1 MRSHAPSIIQAKVKV
16 PPISDRIVSRP
27 RLDERLIET
36 IQTNRV
42 VALIA
47 MAGSGKT
54 TAMAAAAERF
64 EWPVTWLSVDRTEVA
79 PGRLVSYLEAAL
91 AQQLPNLKGAA
102 TDGLGVG
109 LDHAE
114 TAGLLAEAVGEDP
127 LVLVLDNLERLDE
140 SEEAW
145 TVIESLVRYASP
157 GLKLV
162 LISRQQIPT
171 RIIHGVAAGTPVP
184 TISEAHLAFTPAE
197 AHRAFGLLDR
207 PKVDPTAAVEAT
219 GGWAAG
225 VLFEAWR
232 AENHLSGNSDE
243 IDPLHGYLAEHII
256 GQLDQEE
263 RDFLV
268 ATSLLDE
275 VTPVRAEAIGQTE
288 AARHLTNL
296 RAAHLPVTWL
306 SHRLGMRCHPR
317 FREYLLECLE
327 SQPPDEVAALR
338 RAYGCLLAAEGLYEE
353 ATEELLQAGAVSE
366 ALEPSGKAI
375 VRVIERLDFD
385 IADRWLEQMAEVS
398 ANSGPL
404 TVARLMLAIGREDFR
419 ECHQL
424 ADQLSTM
431 EERDRLAASDEYAAA
446 LMAWCYLSV
455 GQLDNVRTVLDLAP
469 DGPSVAAVRHCMRG
483 VENAPGRSR
492 PSRVG
497 GPLDALISRA
507 DYMLGRLDLFD
518 ESRASRWVEIAQGPY
533 HIAALRAKGETQVA
547 LERYESAIEDG
558 GGALS
563 LQTYLGPEILID
575 AGRIDE
581 ARVAL
586 ARGAELANASGS
598 VWFPLFNGLA
608 EAKFLLRVKRDPVA
622 GRALLDRLSEA
633 LVIHPF
639 QVVKETLDMW
649 FGFTELIE
657 GDSQAAV
664 ERLTAAMESMYAG
677 DRLLEVPT
685 CMVYLSEARWQV
697 GDYDGAD
704 EAADLALQAAR
715 RQGSN
720 HALLLALR
728 DFPAVL
734 SRRLDAESEVDSD
747 WHGIG
752 RALSA
757 QGVAVKAQVKAR
769 VLVREFGSVLI
780 EVDGEEVRPRLAK
793 CQELLAYLLTLA
805 EPAATRAQLLEVLF
819 DGRADDSTRSYLRQ
833 VVHQARRIMPDQI
846 GLEAEN
852 GSIRLTGDVAASSE
866 SALFAEQLS
875 EAARL
880 HETERLAAT
889 MAALEIYDRGDYLP
903 ALDSPWVGER
913 RAQLDDLATNGRH
926 EAAELEFA
934 AGRYQ
939 EAGRLAERV
948 LEADPLRESTW
959 RLSMRV
965 AAMLGDTD
973 RVLATFEACRQ
984 RLAEIGTSPSAE
996 TSQLVERLRR

>member
-1 MRSHAPSIIQAKVKV
+1 MAPRIIQAKVKV

-27 RLDERLIET
+27 RLDERLTET
-36 IQTNRV
+36 IEANRV

-54 TAMAAAAERF
+54 TAMAAAAARF
-64 EWPVTWLSVDRTEVA
+64 EWPVTWLSVDRTDVA

-91 AQQLPNLKGAA
+91 VQQLPRLKGAA
-102 TDGLGVG
+102 ADSLRVG

-114 TAGLLAEAVGEDP
+114 TAGLLAEAVGDDP
-127 LVLVLDNLERLDE
+127 LVLVLDDLERLDG

-171 RIIHGVAAGTPVP
+171 RIIHGVAAGSPVP
-184 TISEAHLAFTPAE
+184 TISEQQLAFTPAE
-197 AHRAFGLLDR
+197 AHRAFGLLDMPR
-207 PKVDPTAAVEAT
+207 VDPTAAVEAT

-232 AENHLSGNSDE
+232 AENHLSGAGE
-243 IDPLHGYLAEHII
+243 GTDPLHGYLAEHII
-256 GQLDQEE
+256 GRLEQEE

-275 VTPVRAEAIGQTE
+275 VTPARAEAIGQTD
-288 AARHLTNL
+288 AARHLANL
-296 RAAHLPVTWL
+296 RAARLPVTWL
-306 SHRLGMRCHPR
+306 SHSLGMRCHPR
-317 FREYLLECLE
+317 FSEYLLECLE
-327 SQPPDEVAALR
+327 REPPDQVASLR
-338 RAYGCLLAAEGLYEE
+338 RAYGHLLAAEGLYEE
-353 ATEELLQAGAVSE
+353 ATEELLRAGALAE
-366 ALEPSGKAI
+366 ALEPCGKAI

-385 IADRWLEQMAEVS
+385 LADRWLEQLAGVS
-398 ANSGPL
+398 ADDGPL

-419 ECHQL
+419 ECQQL

-431 EERDRLAASDEYAAA
+431 AERDRIAGADEHAAA

-455 GQLDNVRTVLDLAP
+455 GQLDDVRTVLDLAP

-492 PSRVG
+492 PPRVG

-518 ESRASRWVEIAQGPY
+518 ETQASRWVETAQGPY
-533 HIAALRAKGETQVA
+533 HIAALRAKGEVQAA
-547 LERYESAIEDG
+547 LTRYESAIRDG
-558 GGALS
+558 EGAIS

-575 AGRIDE
+575 AGRIEE
-581 ARVAL
+581 ARLAL
-586 ARGAELANASGS
+586 ERGAELANASGS

-608 EAKFLLRVKRDPVA
+608 EAKFLLRVNRDTA
-622 GRALLDRLSEA
+622 AARALLERLGEA
-633 LVIHPF
+633 VAVHPF

-649 FGFTELIE
+649 FGYTELIE
-657 GDSQAAV
+657 GDWDAAT
-664 ERLTAAMESMYAG
+664 ERLSAAMESMYAG

-685 CMVYLSEARWQV
+685 CMVYLSEARWQT

-728 DFPAVL
+728 DCPAVL
-734 SRRLDAESEVDSD
+734 SRRLDAESGVDSD

-757 QGVAVKAQVKAR
+757 QGVAVKAQVKSR
-769 VLVREFGSVLI
+769 MLVREFGSSLI
-780 EVDGEEVRPRLAK
+780 EIDGEAVRPRLAK
-793 CQELLAYLLTLA
+793 CQELLAYLLSRSEPVAARA
-805 EPAATRAQLLEVLF
+805 ELLDVLF
-819 DGRADDSTRSYLRQ
+819 DGRADDSTRAYLRQ
-833 VVHQARRIMPDQI
+833 VVHQLRRVMPDET
-846 GLEAEN
+846 GLEVEN
-852 GSIRLTGDVAASSE
+852 GSIRLTGEVTASSE
-866 SALFAEQLS
+866 SAMFEANLA

-880 HETERLAAT
+880 HEAERLAAT
-889 MAALEIYDRGDYLP
+889 TSALEIYDRGDYLP
-903 ALDSPWVGER
+903 ALDTPWVGER
-913 RAQLDDLATNGRH
+913 RTMLDDLAATGRH

-934 AGRYQ
+934 AGHYQ
-939 EAGRLAERV
+939 SAGQLAERV

-996 TSQLVERLRR
+996 TRQLVERLRR